1 MSSNDLPKIGKPATG
16 ALANVGITTLDQVAK
31 VSEKELLA
39 MHGVG
44 PKAVGILREALA
56 AQQKSFAE
64 K

>member
-1 MSSNDLPKIGKPATG
+1 MSDSDLPSIGKPATS
-16 ALANVGITTLDQVAK
+16 ALAHVGITTLDQVAK
-31 VSEKELLA
+31 LSEKQLLA

-56 AQQKSFAE
+56 ARQKSFAS